1 MDWFF
6 LILGSVCFV
15 EIFVRLNSLAQIKTL
30 NEILRKVRRVI
41 TSSRISDHWK
51 EMVLPSYAW
60 QLFKLSLLIFAI
72 LVASCS
78 GFLILGVVSSLLG
91 GRFVDLSASLIGV
104 VVCTV
109 SALAYA
115 AVRGRSSKSGSDYGT
130 ASKLLHQISF
140 GSPFVGEALFD
151 IEKSLYLSKS
161 KETTDGHHVFVCGLA
176 RAGSTVLMRRLY
188 ESKQFVSLTYRDM
201 PFVLSPNLWRSLN
214 RFSAKS
220 KELEERAHGDG
231 LLVDFDSPEA
241 LEEVFWKTK
250 CGADY
255 ILDNSLIPMAADEET
270 IQDFRNYVSLILK
283 DHESPRYLSKNNNN
297 MVRLKPLSR
306 AFPKATIL
314 IPFRQPDQQAYSLM
328 RQHQRFKELH
338 ATDPFSKKYMGWL
351 VHYEFGSDHRPFIL
365 GETQLSGYDPDNL
378 NYWLELWLHVYSYLA
393 ENVSAQV
400 RLVCYETLCGDG
412 DRVWGELA
420 EQLEVEDH
428 RATLTFSGSYHQLDD
443 SFDESLLKDANSLY
457 DEMRTRAVGQ
467 HSDTRRSRAE
477 GSVDYGK

>member
-15 EIFVRLNSLAQIKTL
+15 EIFVRLNSLAQIKAL
-30 NEILRKVRRVI
+30 NGILRKVRRVI
-41 TSSRISDHWK
+41 TSSHISDHWK

-72 LVASCS
+72 LVGSCS

-91 GRFVDLSASLIGV
+91 GRFVDLSASVIGV

-115 AVRGRSSKSGSDYGT
+115 ALRGRSSKSGSDYGA
-130 ASKLLHQISF
+130 ASKLLHQISL

-161 KETTDGHHVFVCGLA
+161 KQTTDGHHVFVCGLA
-176 RAGSTVLMRRLY
+176 RAGTTVLMRRLY

-283 DHESPRYLSKNNNN
+283 DRENPRYLSKSNNNI
-297 MVRLKPLSR
+297 VRLKSIFK

-351 VHYEFGSDHRPFIL
+351 VHHEFGSDHRPFIL
-365 GETQLSGYDPDNL
+365 GKKELTQQDQDNL
-378 NYWLELWLHVYSYLA
+378 NYWLELWLYTYSYIA
-393 ENVSAQV
+393 EHAADTIH
-400 RLVCYETLCGDG
+400 LVCYETLCDDGAQVWKEVAELVQLGDHTG
-412 DRVWGELA
+412 TLA
-420 EQLEVEDH
+420 
-428 RATLTFSGSYHQLDD
+428 FSGSHHQLDD

-457 DEMRTRAVGQ
+457 DELRTRAVGQ
-467 HSDTRRSRAE
+467 NSDTHRSRAE
-477 GSVDYGK
+477 GSLDYGK